1 MASTIS
7 RGIKT
12 QQGNP
17 KRCQR
22 VCSFVVSAN
31 THTHTHKSS
40 KAGMRSG
47 FGSCMCIRAFI
58 AKWLLPCLKLCTI
71 LGRQSCRHSR
81 RMQNAAL
88 TKDVQRQRSSLEPKP
103 AERRAGWRKSS
114 NSVSVLRGVRKRNT
128 TRGHLTF
135 YTCSQV
141 WPTATARMDDPTVV
155 HRYLHK
161 TQSTK
166 YLCLAM

>member
-103 AERRAGWRKSS
+103 AQRREGWRKSS
-114 NSVSVLRGVRKRNT
+114 NSVSVLRGAKKGHYQRSPDLSWSFPGMVASNRRNT
-128 TRGHLTF
+128 RPNSG
-135 YTCSQV
+135 
-141 WPTATARMDDPTVV
+141 
-155 HRYLHK
+155 
-161 TQSTK
+161 TK
-166 YLCLAM
+166 VIVPNIIDRPNICV